1 MIKSKKKIIGI
12 IVFFI
17 AITLVFFC
25 YKPIITYDTSNYI
38 YLKEILTGAESF
50 SNWDNVRGISFPFS
64 IAIFEMIFG
73 KNLFSLSVFPYV
85 YYIAMIIISIMIYK
99 KVIKNID
106 FGKKEKI
113 IAIVLYV
120 LFVLVNPLIFGYYH
134 VLLVEFVG
142 MTVALLSCFLSWEFL
157 NINFKNDK
165 GKYVL
170 YTIIFTILGIMMW
183 HMKQPYFSTI
193 LFPLVFA
200 SIISICKE
208 FKLNNILSKLV
219 SIIIVI
225 LGLVISI
232 IIWNKLMVSQNV
244 TIKEEKTST
253 GLMSEQLI
261 KGISEYEIVSNVT
274 KEYIEDNKY
283 LTEEEKNKICD
294 LIENDNNDYFI
305 FENTENGRVI
315 NTKVVFFENGKISTK
330 DAIFYILETFVKE
343 PGVVIKSYV
352 RNYLA
357 LSDIFM
363 LKYDDTIKHYRI
375 GEIAPYYMLYEN
387 ALFAHWPYDGDG
399 SIFLMENKKY
409 TEYMECYEDINEKI
423 PGINDF
429 FYLMRKPANMFY
441 KFVFLLL
448 PMLWVLSIIR
458 LIINRKKYSDK
469 QKNIYNFIVIL
480 YSYSFLH
487 IFMHGFLGAPIDR
500 YAMPAT
506 ITTYV
511 AIIVEICM
519 IIKDIKLTKKMKEKK
534 DGKNISSNSS
544 I

>member
-200 SIISICKE
+200 SLISICKE

-261 KGISEYEIVSNVT
+261 KCIIEYEIVSNVT

-315 NTKVVFFENGKISTK
+315 NTKVVFFENGKISNK

-375 GEIAPYYMLYEN
+375 GEIAPYEN

>member
-12 IVFFI
+12 SVFFI

-25 YKPIITYDTSNYI
+25 YKPIITYDTSHYI
-38 YLKEILTGAESF
+38 YLKEILTGVESF

-73 KNLFSLSVFPYV
+73 KNLFSLSAFTYA
-85 YYIAMIIISIMIYK
+85 YYIAMIIISIMIYI
-99 KVIKNID
+99 KVINNVD
-106 FGKKEKI
+106 FGKKIKI
-113 IAIVLYV
+113 LAIFLYV
-120 LFVLVNPLIFGYYH
+120 LFVLINPIIFGYYH

-142 MTVALLSCFLSWEFL
+142 MTIALLSCFLSWEFL

-183 HMKQPYFSTI
+183 HMKQPYFSTV
-193 LFPLVFA
+193 LFPLVFS

-208 FKLNNILSKLV
+208 FKLNNILSKLIGIV
-219 SIIIVI
+219 IVI
-225 LGLVISI
+225 LGLVTSL
-232 IIWNKLMVSQNV
+232 IIWNKLMESQNV

-261 KGISEYEIVSNVT
+261 KGISEYEMVSDVT
-274 KEYIEDNKY
+274 EEYLEKNKY
-283 LTEEEKNKICD
+283 LSEEEKNKIYD
-294 LIENDNNDYFI
+294 LIKKDSDDYLV
-305 FENTENGRVI
+305 FENIENAEVV
-315 NTKVVFFENGKISTK
+315 NTKVVFLDNGKISTK
-330 DAIFYILETFVKE
+330 DSIFYILETFVKE

-357 LSDIFM
+357 LSDILM

-399 SIFLMENKKY
+399 SIFLMVNKKY
-409 TEYMECYEDINEKI
+409 TDYLESYEDINEKI
-423 PGINDF
+423 LGINDF

-441 KFVFLLL
+441 KFVFILL

-458 LIINRKKYSDK
+458 LIINRKKYSDRE
-469 QKNIYNFIVIL
+469 KNIYNFIVIL
-480 YSYSFLH
+480 YGYSFLH

-511 AIIVEICM
+511 AIIIEICM

-534 DGKNISSNSS
+534 NGKNISINSS